1 MKQTKGY
8 AKNNYETLR
17 NQISSIQSMCYG
29 VYGYRRMTAA
39 LNEKGYHVNHKLVR
53 RLMKEEGLLCKCRN
67 KSKSVVLSRFNT
79 YAESFGKKGNDLLK
93 RDFSADYFGV
103 KWATDMT
110 KISFD
115 EKEVYLAIVIDLFNS
130 EVVGYSLS
138 DKPTLAGALQA
149 INYAH
154 MKHDDVHPILHS
166 DRGWFYCTD
175 SYIGLLKRYGY
186 RRSMSETGS
195 CYDNAVAESFFAQI
209 KAEMVYPKT
218 WSTVSELKK
227 EIHKYINFY
236 NNNRI
241 KKELGY
247 KSPVDYRIGAAS

>member
-79 YAESFGKKGNDLLK
+79 YAESFGKKGKDLLK
-93 RDFSADYFGV
+93 RDFSADYFGE

-115 EKEVYLAIVIDLFNS
+115 EKEVYYEFVSCICKTKSGHCNR
-130 EVVGYSLS
+130 
-138 DKPTLAGALQA
+138 PLQ
-149 INYAH
+149 
-154 MKHDDVHPILHS
+154 
-166 DRGWFYCTD
+166 F
-175 SYIGLLKRYGY
+175 
-186 RRSMSETGS
+186 RSGRL
-195 CYDNAVAESFFAQI
+195 Q
-209 KAEMVYPKT
+209 
-218 WSTVSELKK
+218 
-227 EIHKYINFY
+227 
-236 NNNRI
+236 
-241 KKELGY
+241 
-247 KSPVDYRIGAAS
+247 PVR

>member
-1 MKQTKGY
+1 
-8 AKNNYETLR
+8 
-17 NQISSIQSMCYG
+17 
-29 VYGYRRMTAA
+29 
-39 LNEKGYHVNHKLVR
+39 
-53 RLMKEEGLLCKCRN
+53 MKEEGLLCKCRN

-79 YAESFGKKGNDLLK
+79 YAESFGKKGKDLLK
-93 RDFSADYFGV
+93 RDFSADYFGE

-154 MKHDDVHPILHS
+154 MKHDNVHPILHS

-186 RRSMSETGS
+186 RRSCQQIYRVRASDTGTEAEDCESASGAGAYS
-195 CYDNAVAESFFAQI
+195 CHDGRRRQ
-209 KAEMVYPKT
+209 
-218 WSTVSELKK
+218 
-227 EIHKYINFY
+227 
-236 NNNRI
+236 
-241 KKELGY
+241 
-247 KSPVDYRIGAAS
+247 